1 MLDIAVS
8 IVGGESTDADAG
20 EELEEEDIKVLD
32 NTDQT
37 EDEGSPGQARTSL
50 VN

>member
-1 MLDIAVS
+1 MLLDIAVS
-8 IVGGESTDADAG
+8 IVGGESTDAR